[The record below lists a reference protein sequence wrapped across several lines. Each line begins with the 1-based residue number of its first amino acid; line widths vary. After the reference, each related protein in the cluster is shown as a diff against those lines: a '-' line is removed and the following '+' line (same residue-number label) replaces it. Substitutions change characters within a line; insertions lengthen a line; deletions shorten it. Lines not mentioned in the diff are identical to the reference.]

1 MRLLNS
7 IENCCLKRPV
17 GRPRSEGTRAA
28 ILASAYEFLET
39 LPIAEITT
47 VHIARKA
54 GASTATVY
62 RWWTTKEALLLDAF
76 LDRMESMKE
85 THEGTPLEQLR
96 SHLLEVGRFF
106 AGRNGIVI
114 ARLLTAI
121 QDNAVLREDFLSRVI
136 QPQTQD
142 KHDLIKAAI
151 AAGDLPANTDIPFF
165 LDILFGPL
173 IGRLLKHQG
182 VVDDAYVTAVFNHV
196 VAGTRALA
204 AQKA

>member
-1 MRLLNS
+1 M
-7 IENCCLKRPV
+7 
-17 GRPRSEGTRAA
+17 
-28 ILASAYEFLET
+28 
-39 LPIAEITT
+39 
-47 VHIARKA
+47 
-54 GASTATVY
+54 
-62 RWWTTKEALLLDAF
+62 
-76 LDRMESMKE
+76 
-85 THEGTPLEQLR
+85 
-96 SHLLEVGRFF
+96 
-106 AGRNGIVI
+106 I

-182 VVDDAYVTAVFNHV
+182 VVDDAFVSAVFDHV
-196 VAGTRALA
+196 VAGARALA
-204 AQKA
+204 AEKA